1 MRLFLLWVSY
11 LHAIGYSPGEALWI
25 NMDET
30 PVPYSFGGRK
40 GTRVKRKR
48 FWRPSTRTLVGQSAA
63 LRLARGQATLVASI
77 CTNPAIQQSL
87 PQIFMPNT
95 RGMKKKWAAVGEAG
109 LMPQNIQVQFGTTG
123 WQTVE
128 TMFKYIARMKKA
140 LTKAKVKKVVLV
152 MDCHTS
158 HLSYRTLSRIAK
170 QRWKVLLVPGKMTWL
185 LQPLDAYMF
194 AELKQHLHDQNVRER
209 LEDDGGEQSFY
220 NWAQTCFRVV
230 SNLFAEK
237 DTYSMFNKC
246 GCCLPSAHISRRV
259 MRYVDHSKMPNF
271 RAMTEDEF
279 SLYTGT
285 KKKTAVHKLLFRSHV
300 PASMVDRCI
309 AINRPVLRLS
319 SKKSHSELS

>member
-1 MRLFLLWVSY
+1 VPQMRPLRRYLKIFFPTYFLKHLLNFFFSIQVRLFLLWVSY

-48 FWRPSTRTLVGQSAA
+48 FWRPSTRKLVGQSAA

-95 RGMKKKWAAVGEAG
+95 RGMNKKWAAVSEAG

-140 LTKAKVKKVVLV
+140 LTKAQVKKVVLV

-170 QRWKVLLVPGKMTWL
+170 QRWKVLLIPGKMPWL

-194 AELKQHLHDQNVRER
+194 AQLKHHLHDQNVRER
-209 LEDDGGEQSFY
+209 LEDDGGEQS
-220 NWAQTCFRVV
+220 
-230 SNLFAEK
+230 L
-237 DTYSMFNKC
+237 
-246 GCCLPSAHISRRV
+246 
-259 MRYVDHSKMPNF
+259 
-271 RAMTEDEF
+271 
-279 SLYTGT
+279 
-285 KKKTAVHKLLFRSHV
+285 
-300 PASMVDRCI
+300 
-309 AINRPVLRLS
+309 
-319 SKKSHSELS
+319 